1 MCATKGM
8 SKDSMS
14 SKMEIPEGMNLVDD
28 AYLEKM
34 ASFEVD
40 CNDGKGEPAAC
51 HHVGE
56 FYSVV
61 KDEHERSSKVYEKN
75 CLQKGYGASC
85 FNLGKLFLSGKG
97 IEQSDKKAGSFFNMA
112 CNNDHLQGCY
122 HQGVL
127 AYLMADGKSDES
139 MKDEA
144 AQRRAI
150 KLMDKN
156 CDKGDVESCYFA
168 ASHFIKKDDPTVQ
181 RDPVKALEML
191 KKACDKNHGPSCFN
205 LAVMYKSGDVGVDVD
220 LDKHEE
226 YKVKT
231 EDLVQRYGGLS
242 GRKTA

>member
-1 MCATKGM
+1 M
-8 SKDSMS
+8 SNKDSEHS
-14 SKMEIPEGMNLVDD
+14 TKMEIPEGMNLVDD

-34 ASFEVD
+34 AAFEVD

-61 KDEHERSSKVYEKN
+61 KDQHARSAKIYEEN
-75 CLQKGYGASC
+75 CLKKGYGASC

-97 IEQSDKKAGSFFNMA
+97 IEQSDKKAGSFFAMA

-127 AYLMADGKSDES
+127 AYLVADGKSEENQ
-139 MKDEA
+139 KDEA

-150 KLMDKN
+150 KLMEKN
-156 CDKGDVESCYFA
+156 CEKGDVESCYFA
-168 ASHFIKKDDPTVQ
+168 ASHFIKKDDPSIQ
-181 RDPVKALEML
+181 RNPTKALGML
-191 KKACDKNHGPSCFN
+191 KKACEKNHGPSCFN
-205 LAVMYKSGDVGVDVD
+205 LAVMYKTGDDGVKVD
-220 LDKHEE
+220 MDKHAE
-226 YKVKT
+226 YKLKT

-242 GRKTA
+242 GRKAA